1 MSEAK
6 NKLISARLE
15 DYLEAFYEINAEK
28 NGVKAI
34 DISKKLNVQR
44 SSVTDALKSL
54 SEKGLVNYGRYDVI
68 SLTPKGEELAKNV
81 IDKHKKLYYFF
92 HDILGVDSIEA
103 DETAC
108 YIEHVISDNVL
119 NKLLAYIEKRW
130 FFLYAMLDNSNI
142 AKLTKQGYPWI
153 L

>member
-1 MSEAK
+1 M
-6 NKLISARLE
+6 
-15 DYLEAFYEINAEK
+15 
-28 NGVKAI
+28 
-34 DISKKLNVQR
+34 
-44 SSVTDALKSL
+44 
-54 SEKGLVNYGRYDVI
+54 I

-119 NKLLAYIEKRW
+119 NKLLAYIEKR
-130 FFLYAMLDNSNI
+130 
-142 AKLTKQGYPWI
+142 
-153 L
+153 